1 MKIGLDKIH
10 KLSSEYLSQG
20 EDLSWRLW
28 LFLLISQFIS
38 SIFFLSSLVLLEEI
52 KEWMIYPRW
61 VIQRLSILIPFNQ
74 STMGFEINILTLFCF
89 LVWFKSIVCYMVKYI
104 VSLFSHEKLVIMYR
118 KWGQFLKVCDF
129 SLIMD

>member
-20 EDLSWRLW
+20 EDWSWRLW

-38 SIFFLSSLVLLEEI
+38 SIFFLCSLVLLEEI
-52 KEWMIYPRW
+52 KEWMIYSRW
-61 VIQRLSILIPFNQ
+61 VIQRLSMLMPFNQ

-104 VSLFSHEKLVIMYR
+104 VSLFSHEKLVIIYR

-129 SLIMD
+129 H